1 MTKLSRCSCV
11 VSGIRRKGGRRG
23 QLETKN
29 DLVSSP
35 GKRVSFISDTKF
47 RFTRVFYSVK
57 SGQDAEVKFN
67 MKGFKGTCLIDKLA

>member
-1 MTKLSRCSCV
+1 MTKLSHCSCV

-35 GKRVSFISDTKF
+35 GKRVSFISHQT
-47 RFTRVFYSVK
+47 SVYTEYFIRSSQGK
-57 SGQDAEVKFN
+57 
-67 MKGFKGTCLIDKLA
+67 MPR